1 VMPALCQKE
10 VMVSHKCSECGWS
23 DKPSHK
29 KYYTK
34 RGLCRPIC
42 SLCNPSLEQKVKSKF
57 KNLPHRLVYTF
68 FYGYGARPPVASIPY
83 VVALFFLLMYLV
95 PKKVITFLGEDVV
108 LLIVW
113 LISFVLLSY
122 GSMRFS
128 KLLKNRMDNK
138 EKYSWLVLIFY
149 MPLIIIISVWVYLST
164 HRY

>member
-1 VMPALCQKE
+1 AGVMSKE

-29 KYYTK
+29 RYYTK

-42 SLCNPSLEQKVKSKF
+42 SLCNPSLEQKIKTKLKS
-57 KNLPHRLVYTF
+57 LPNRFMYLF
-68 FYGYGARPPVASIPY
+68 FNGYGARPPVASIPY
-83 VVALFFLLMYLV
+83 VVVLFFLLMYFV

-113 LISFVLLSY
+113 IISFVLLSY

-149 MPLIIIISVWVYLST
+149 LPLIIIISVWLYLAT
-164 HRY
+164 HGY